1 MERLVKELKGHSG
14 SKVLLMQN
22 DSGGHFVRKIGN
34 VMRNAE
40 RYGALSAI
48 TNVPSIYRHDREN
61 DVLDMQY
68 IHGLDM
74 MSYLLYE
81 GVDPLIHFLV
91 DTVKQMGRD
100 ASAANYKDVYD
111 EKLDEIDFSVFGF
124 TKSEFMRRA
133 PCQLPQSIYH
143 GDFTLENVLFSEIEN
158 RFYLIDP
165 LTSEYDSYAFDLGKL
180 QQDLRC
186 GWFIRDRGVMLGS
199 KLRKI
204 YNALSDEFDLLKSHG
219 SENDMLVIAMLFRVY
234 PYCTTR
240 SDREFIVKNVRLL
253 WK

>member
-1 MERLVKELKGHSG
+1 MDRLVKELKGHSG

-34 VMRNAE
+34 VERNVE
-40 RYGALSAI
+40 RYKALAGI
-48 TNVPSIYRHDREN
+48 TNVPTLYKHDLEN

-81 GVDPLIHFLV
+81 GIDPLISFLV
-91 DTVKQMGRD
+91 GTIKQMSQKGSLVDYRE
-100 ASAANYKDVYD
+100 VYAQ
-111 EKLDEIDFSVFGF
+111 KLEEIDFAPFGF
-124 TKSEFMRRA
+124 SKSEFMGRA
-133 PCQLPQSIYH
+133 PVELPQSIYH
-143 GDFTLENVLFSEIEN
+143 GDFTLENVLFSEVEN
-158 RFYLIDP
+158 KFYLIDP

-180 QQDLRC
+180 QQDIRC

-204 YNALSDEFDLLKSHG
+204 YNALSEEFDLMKDQSRD
-219 SENDMLVIAMLFRVY
+219 NDMLVIAMLLRVY
-234 PYCTTR
+234 PYCATR
-240 SDREFIVKNVRLL
+240 TDREFIVKNVRKL